1 MENDDFSDYMGAD
14 AGHARPPLSL
24 RQIEVFRTIMVA
36 GSISNAG
43 RALHVSQPAISRVLA
58 LTESRL
64 GYLLFE
70 RSRNGLHPTPEA
82 RRLYTQVEEVYN
94 TVQRVNSLAASLGS
108 DGSGQL
114 KIISSATFGQKLI
127 PQALASFR
135 ASNQTANV
143 DHRNVTFD
151 EQVAY
156 FLSGQADIGIS
167 MNASDHPH
175 LSSVKIG
182 EQPIVCIVPKDHQL
196 ASREVITPND
206 FTNATWIGYPQNTP
220 LANALL
226 NFFGERGANCPAAIE
241 VRSPVSAYAFVLQ
254 GLGPAL
260 VDRSCLPGENEAV
273 IIKPISPAATIE
285 IWVTRSNL
293 SPLPLLA
300 RRFVAAL
307 KKTLAQQ

>member
-1 MENDDFSDYMGAD
+1 MEHDDFSDDLGTE
-14 AGHARPPLSL
+14 AGHIRPTLSL

-43 RALHVSQPAISRVLA
+43 RALHVSQPAISRVLS

-70 RSRNGLHPTPEA
+70 RSRSGLHPTPEA

-94 TVQRVNSLAASLGS
+94 TVQRVNNLAASLGT

-114 KIISSATFGQKLI
+114 KILSSASFGQKLI
-127 PQALASFR
+127 PQALAYFR
-135 ASNQTANV
+135 TKNQTASI

-151 EQVAY
+151 EQVAF

-175 LSSVKIG
+175 LTSVKIG
-182 EQPIVCIVPKDHQL
+182 EQPIVCIIPKGHELADH
-196 ASREVITPND
+196 EVIRPQD
-206 FTNATWIGYPQNTP
+206 FSNSAWIGYPQNTP
-220 LANALL
+220 LAHALL
-226 NFFGERGANCPAAIE
+226 AFFGPGGASHSAALE
-241 VRSPVSAYAFVLQ
+241 VRSPVSAYAFALQ

-260 VDRSCLPGENEAV
+260 VDRSCLACENDA
-273 IIKPISPAATIE
+273 IIVKPISPAASID

-307 KKTLAQQ
+307 KKSLTPK